1 MSRAE
6 GNSTESDVALTAP
19 VTDTVEVVSR
29 VSDALGALADLI
41 SEMPGSLDGASIAKS
56 DHGTLLLNRRAWEIF
71 GDALHSRI
79 PELHVVKPAHPFSKP
94 LKFVLVASPLPRSAA
109 QAPEEISS

>member
-6 GNSTESDVALTAP
+6 GNSTESDVALTAS
-19 VTDTVEVVSR
+19 VSDTVEVVSR

-41 SEMPGSLDGASIAKS
+41 SEMPGRLGGASIAKS
-56 DHGTLLLNRRAWEIF
+56 DHGTLLLNRRAWELF
-71 GDALHSRI
+71 GDALQSRI

-94 LKFVLVASPLPRSAA
+94 MKFVLVASPLPRSTA